1 MLDLLTRKRGATL
14 TELVAATEWQAH
26 SIRGFLSGTLRKK
39 MGLKIESRKTADGER
54 SYSIQS

>member
-14 TELVAATEWQAH
+14 TELMAATEWQAH

-39 MGLKIESRKTADGER
+39 MGLKIESRKTADRER
-54 SYSIQS
+54 AYSIQA